1 MNTKWCMLQEGY
13 ASNLLQLSIRTR
25 DVSNTIII
33 LPNVIIYSRQQIKK
47 YLEKYIM
54 FIYKEMSK
62 FNLNNNSKTNIA
74 PSNDVMLCYR

>member
-13 ASNLLQLSIRTR
+13 TSNLLQLSIPVR

-33 LPNVIIYSRQQIKK
+33 LPNVTIYSSQQIQK

-54 FIYKEMSK
+54 FIYKEMGK
-62 FNLNNNSKTNIA
+62 FKSITYIKTNIA
-74 PSNDVMLCYR
+74 PANDVMLCYR